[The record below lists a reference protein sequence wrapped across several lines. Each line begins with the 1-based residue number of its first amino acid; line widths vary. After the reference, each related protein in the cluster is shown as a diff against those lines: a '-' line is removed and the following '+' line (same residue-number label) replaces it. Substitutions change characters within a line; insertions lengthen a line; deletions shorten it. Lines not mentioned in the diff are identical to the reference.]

1 MKRKTGIGLAFF
13 CLLLFSGWSYLDLVF
28 ASEHPFKN
36 TAKGFYELAE
46 QTNID
51 VLFLGSSH
59 IYTAVNPHIINQEA
73 NTISYNLGTDG
84 MRLEFSNMVLKQALK
99 HTQPKLVVV
108 EVFRGSLEPVITDES
123 KGFQLR
129 ALDFASNLSATKWQL
144 TKNNYN
150 FNEIAGVYSPLVRNH
165 KNWHTESYFDLENE
179 QDFSQQ
185 TALFYD
191 GYYGARKTISDADS
205 KEFADFRVKE
215 RSVDLSQRFL
225 SKTHKEAL
233 LELVALSER
242 YGFSLMM
249 QTSPDLKAASLNN
262 ALYQELADFCKQ
274 NEIPYFDMN
283 SPEVYSALDL
293 KVTDFKDASHLNIR
307 GSEKTSAMVAKFI
320 NENFEL
326 SDRSEENIYLD
337 KAKEFSAKF
346 RGEEVFALEQPF
358 EIKDAHTIESLVLKR
373 AKHVLNFRITFKD
386 SSANSDRYKLGIHL
400 YPKEGKEN
408 QLHEESK
415 AKGRNFDIGTGL
427 LEDTDAPLEVMVFS
441 SIDDLDRIR
450 IFLYDRSGYKGVV
463 GKVLQIREEQL
474 NLD

>member
-13 CLLLFSGWSYLDLVF
+13 CFLLFSGWSYLDLVF
-28 ASEHPFKN
+28 ASDHQFKN
-36 TAKGFYELAE
+36 TANGFYELAE

-59 IYTAVNPHIINQEA
+59 IYTAVNPHIINKHA

-84 MRLEFSNMVLKQALK
+84 MRLEFSNLVLKEALK
-99 HTQPKLVVV
+99 YTHPKLVVI

-129 ALDFASNLSATKWQL
+129 ALDFASNLSMTKWQL

-150 FNEIAGVYSPLVRNH
+150 FNEFAGVYSPLIRNH
-165 KNWHTESYFDLENE
+165 QNWHTESYFDIQNE

-205 KEFADFRVKE
+205 KAFADFRFKA

-233 LELVALSER
+233 LELVALSKR

-249 QTSPDLKAASLNN
+249 QTSPDLKAASVNN
-262 ALYQELADFCKQ
+262 ALYQELADFCEQ

-307 GSEKTSAMVAKFI
+307 GSEKVSALVAKFI
-320 NENFEL
+320 NVNFDL
-326 SDRSEENIYLD
+326 PDRSEEKIYAAKAAEFFHNFTGEPRYVMQKPFELKEGLTLQNLTIN
-337 KAKEFSAKF
+337 KAKHTMTF
-346 RGEEVFALEQPF
+346 RFDFADLG
-358 EIKDAHTIESLVLKR
+358 S
-373 AKHVLNFRITFKD
+373 
-386 SSANSDRYKLGIHL
+386 NSDRYKLGIHL

-427 LEDTDAPLEVMVFS
+427 LEDTGAPLEVMVFS

-463 GKVLQIREEQL
+463 GQPLILRDVF
-474 NLD
+474 